1 MSQTCL
7 FDDKSLPSLLDTH
20 LLQEHV
26 HDDECHQWKEQWII
40 LDTVDFEDDEGLI
53 KQTAVHI
60 LIQRH
65 IMAASFIEVLQ
76 QIVVG

>member
-1 MSQTCL
+1 MYTCL
-7 FDDKSLPSLLDTH
+7 IPCQWNSYLCSLDGRT
-20 LLQEHV
+20 
-26 HDDECHQWKEQWII
+26 
-40 LDTVDFEDDEGLI
+40 LDTVDFKDDEGLI

-65 IMAASFIEVLQ
+65 IVAASFIEVLQ